1 MFLIMSGSYVQSE
14 LNAEFGHIPPS
25 FLPLGNKRLFQHQI
39 KLAPS
44 GCKIYLSVPK
54 SYNLNNVDLDWL
66 HNNNVIL
73 LSTPCELNVGQGL
86 VACLNLIDEPL
97 NSSLHLLFGDT
108 LFAKIPEGDDI
119 LAVSKVQG
127 NYQWSSVNN
136 NSIDWSTESDNYS
149 NIVCGY
155 FKFSNPR
162 KLVRNITQ
170 EKWDFIKGINRYK
183 KETGL
188 SQITTSDW
196 YDFGHVN
203 TYYHSKAAFTTQR
216 SFNELTI
223 NPRFIEKSSIKN
235 QKIKAEANWFDTLP
249 AMLKSYTPQYLG
261 HTESDGGKFSY
272 RLEYLH
278 ITALNEL
285 FVFSEMPN
293 SIWSNILEHCL
304 NFIQDCNA
312 ELAPKNAIIQNIN
325 QLFGTKTLERLEEFT
340 ATRDFNLSDRW
351 VFNDDLSVSIEQML
365 IESEKHLPGEKE
377 LATLMHGDFCF
388 SNILYDFRSN
398 RIKTIDP
405 RGITPSGDITIYG
418 DTRYDI
424 AKLSHSI
431 LGMYDWIVAGY
442 HQTHLDWKTKKVQ
455 FLISGEVKHKD
466 TQSMFIEMVCKK
478 HGLTAIN
485 LYAMQLQLFLSM
497 LPLHADDSYRQEGLF
512 ANVFR
517 LYQIMKRY
525 EE

>member
-14 LNAEFGHIPPS
+14 LSAEFGRIPPS

-39 KLAPS
+39 KLAPK
-44 GCKIYLSVPK
+44 GCKIYLSVPE
-54 SYNLNNVDLDWL
+54 SYEVNQVDIDWL
-66 HNNNVIL
+66 HIHHVIL
-73 LSTPCELNVGQGL
+73 LETPCDLNLGQAL
-86 VACLNLIDEPL
+86 VACLNLIDDPL
-97 NSSLHLLFGDT
+97 NTPLHLLFGDT
-108 LFAKIPEGDDI
+108 LFADIPEGDDI
-119 LAVSKVQG
+119 LAVSQVQS
-127 NYQWSSVNN
+127 NYQWTSVKHDN
-136 NSIDWSTESDNYS
+136 IDWFTGDKHNEDV
-149 NIVCGY
+149 VCGY
-155 FKFSNPR
+155 FKFSEPR
-162 KLVRNITQ
+162 KLIRNITQ
-170 EKWDFIKGINRYK
+170 EKWGFIKGLSRYK
-183 KETGL
+183 KEIGL
-188 SQITTSDW
+188 SQVVISDW

-216 SFNELTI
+216 SFNELMI

-235 QKIKAEANWFDTLP
+235 QKIKAEANWFTSLP

-261 HTESDGGKFSY
+261 HRKSEGGKFSY

-278 ITALNEL
+278 NTALNEL

-293 SIWSNILEHCL
+293 IIWNNILEHCID
-304 NFIQDCNA
+304 FIQESNA
-312 ELAPKNAIIQNIN
+312 CIAPSGSISQDLQ
-325 QLFGTKTLERLEEFT
+325 QLFSAKTNQRLEEFRKDHQFSLT
-340 ATRDFNLSDRW
+340 DKWS
-351 VFNDDLSVSIEQML
+351 FNDNLTISIADIL
-365 IESEKHLPGEKE
+365 IESEAYLPSNK
-377 LATLMHGDFCF
+377 AYSSLMHGDFCF

-405 RGITPSGDITIYG
+405 RGVTPSGDITIYG
-418 DTRYDI
+418 DTNYDV

-431 LGMYDWIVAGY
+431 LGLYDWIVAGY
-442 HQTHLDWKTKKVQ
+442 HQTTVDWDNKNIHLS
-455 FLISGEVKHKD
+455 ISGEVKHKN
-466 TQSMFIEMVCKK
+466 TQNMFIEMVANKC
-478 HGLTAIN
+478 GLNAIS

>member
-25 FLPLGNKRLFQHQI
+25 FLPLGNKRLFQYQI
-39 KLAPS
+39 KLAPD
-44 GCKIYLSVPK
+44 GCKKYLSVPETYHINK
-54 SYNLNNVDLDWL
+54 VDLDWL
-66 HNNNVIL
+66 RNHNVSIL
-73 LSTPCELNVGQGL
+73 QTPCSLSVGQGL
-86 VACLNLIDEPL
+86 IACLNLIDEPI
-97 NSSLHLLFGDT
+97 NSALHLLFGDT
-108 LFAKIPEGDDI
+108 LFCQLPKGGDI
-119 LAVSKVQG
+119 LAVSEAKS
-127 NYQWSSVNN
+127 NYQWSRVNN
-136 NSIDWSTESDNYS
+136 NDIDWLSESINCS
-149 NIVCGY
+149 NVVCGY
-155 FKFSNPR
+155 FKFNEPR

-170 EKWDFIKGINRYK
+170 ENWDFIKGIDRYK

-188 SQITTSDW
+188 SHVVASDW

-223 NPRFIEKSSIKN
+223 TPDFIEKSSVKS
-235 QKIKAEANWFDTLP
+235 QKIKAEANWFNKLP
-249 AMLKSYTPQYLG
+249 GMLKTYIPQYLG
-261 HTESDGGKFSY
+261 HAESVEGKFSY

-278 ITALNEL
+278 YTALNEL

-293 SIWSNILEHCL
+293 IIWKNILEHCL
-304 NFIQDCNA
+304 DFIHDCQAEVSPQQAISQD
-312 ELAPKNAIIQNIN
+312 IN
-325 QLFGTKTLERLEEFT
+325 QLFGTKTLERLDEYK
-340 ATRDFNLSDRW
+340 ATRGFNLSDKW
-351 VFNDDLSVSIEQML
+351 TFNDELSVSIEQIL
-365 IESEKHLPGEKE
+365 VESERNLPKDKQ
-377 LATLMHGDFCF
+377 LSTLMHGDFCF
-388 SNILYDFRSN
+388 SNILYDFRAN

-405 RGITPSGDITIYG
+405 RGMTPSGEITIYG

-442 HQTHLDWKTKKVQ
+442 HQTNVDWYKRKIT
-455 FLISGEVKHKD
+455 ISISDEVKHKD
-466 TQSMFIEMVCKK
+466 TQSMFIEMVCNKY
-478 HGLTAIN
+478 GLTVVN

-497 LPLHADDSYRQEGLF
+497 LPLHADDIYRQEGLF
-512 ANVFR
+512 ANTFR

>member
-39 KLAPS
+39 KLAPN
-44 GCKIYLSVPK
+44 GCKIYLSVPEGFTI
-54 SYNLNNVDLDWL
+54 NAVDYDWL
-66 HNNNVIL
+66 SKHGVSL
-73 LSTPCELNVGQGL
+73 LQTPHSLNVGQGL
-86 VACLNLIDEPL
+86 VACLNLIDEPI
-97 NSSLHLLFGDT
+97 NSPLHLLFGDT
-108 LFAKIPEGDDI
+108 LFTELPEGSDI
-119 LAVSKVQG
+119 LAVSEVKS
-127 NYQWSSVNN
+127 NYQWSSVDNN
-136 NSIDWSTESDNYS
+136 DIEWLADSDNSS
-149 NIVCGY
+149 NVVCGY
-155 FKFSNPR
+155 FKFNEPR
-162 KLVRNITQ
+162 KLIRNITQ
-170 EKWDFIKGINRYK
+170 EKWDFIKGIDRYK

-188 SQITTSDW
+188 SNIVVSDW

-216 SFNELTI
+216 SFNELNI
-223 NPRFIEKSSIKN
+223 NPRFIEKSSLKS

-249 AMLKSYTPQYLG
+249 AMMKNYIPQYLG
-261 HTESDGGKFSY
+261 HAETCEGKFSY

-278 ITALNEL
+278 HTALNEL

-293 SIWSNILEHCL
+293 IIWNNIIEHCL

-312 ELAPKNAIIQNIN
+312 EIAPQQAMSQDIN
-325 QLFGTKTLERLEEFT
+325 QLFGAKTLERLEEFKT
-340 ATRDFNLSDRW
+340 TRDFNISERW
-351 VFNDDLSVSIEQML
+351 QFNDDLSVSIEQML
-365 IESEKHLPGEKE
+365 ADSEKHLPNTNS
-377 LATLMHGDFCF
+377 LSTLMHGDFCF
-388 SNILYDFRSN
+388 SNILYDFRAN

-405 RGITPSGDITIYG
+405 RGITPSGEVTIYG
-418 DTRYDI
+418 DTRYDL

-442 HQTHLDWKTKKVQ
+442 HQTNVDWRNKHIQ
-455 FLISGEVKHKD
+455 LLISGEVKHKD
-466 TQSMFIEMVCKK
+466 TQSMFIEMVNNKYE
-478 HGLTAIN
+478 LTAVN

>member
-1 MFLIMSGSYVQSE
+1 MFLIMSGSYIQSE
-14 LNAEFGHIPPS
+14 LNAEFGYIPPS
-25 FLPLGNKRLFQHQI
+25 FLPLGNKRLFQHQV
-39 KLAPS
+39 KLAPTD
-44 GCKIYLSVPK
+44 CKIYLSIPD
-54 SYNLNNVDLDWL
+54 SYNINNIDLTWLHDNNVTVLR
-66 HNNNVIL
+66 
-73 LSTPCELNVGQGL
+73 TPSELNLGQGV

-108 LFAKIPEGDDI
+108 LFSNLPEGGNI
-119 LAVSKVQG
+119 FAVAEAKS
-127 NYQWSSVNN
+127 NYQWSSVDNN
-136 NSIDWSTESDNYS
+136 DIDWLKGSANSS
-149 NIVCGY
+149 NVVCGY
-155 FKFSNPR
+155 FKFNEPR

-170 EKWDFIKGINRYK
+170 EKWDFIKGIDRYK

-188 SQITTSDW
+188 FQIAIHDW

-223 NPRFIEKSSIKN
+223 NPEFIEKSSIKN
-235 QKIKAEANWFDTLP
+235 QKIKAEANWFNSLP
-249 AMLKSYTPQYLG
+249 AMLKIYIPQYLG
-261 HTESDGGKFSY
+261 HTESGEEKFSY

-278 ITALNEL
+278 NTALNEL

-293 SIWSNILEHCL
+293 NIWNNIIEHCL
-304 NFIQDCNA
+304 NFIQKCDV
-312 ELAPKNAIIQNIN
+312 EIAPQNTISQDIN
-325 QLFGTKTLERLEEFT
+325 QLFSIKTVERLEEFK
-340 ATRDFNLSDRW
+340 ATRDFNLSEKW
-351 VFNDDLSVSIEQML
+351 VFNDALSVSIEQIL
-365 IESEKHLPGEKE
+365 VESEKHLPSRKK
-377 LATLMHGDFCF
+377 LSTLMHGDFCF
-388 SNILYDFRSN
+388 SNILYDFRAN

-405 RGITPSGDITIYG
+405 RGVTPSGEITIYG
-418 DTRYDI
+418 DTRYDL

-431 LGMYDWIVAGY
+431 LGMYDWIIAGY
-442 HQTHLDWKTKKVQ
+442 HQTNIDWVKRKIEIS
-455 FLISGEVKHKD
+455 ISGEVKHKD
-466 TQSMFIEMVCKK
+466 TQRMFIEMVDKK
-478 HGLTAIN
+478 YGLTAVN

>member
-39 KLAPS
+39 KLAPD
-44 GCKIYLSVPK
+44 GCKIYLSVPE
-54 SYNLNNVDLDWL
+54 SYNINQVDLNWL
-66 HNNNVIL
+66 SNNNVSLIQ
-73 LSTPCELNVGQGL
+73 TPCSLNVGQGL
-86 VACLNLIDEPL
+86 VACLNLINESHNLP
-97 NSSLHLLFGDT
+97 LHLLFGDT
-108 LFAKIPEGDDI
+108 LFSQLPEGGDI
-119 LAVSKVQG
+119 LAVSEAKS

-136 NSIDWSTESDNYS
+136 NDIDWLTESGNSS
-149 NIVCGY
+149 NVVCGY
-155 FKFSNPR
+155 FKFNEPR
-162 KLVRNITQ
+162 KLIRNITQ
-170 EKWDFIKGINRYK
+170 EKWDFIKGIDRYK

-188 SQITTSDW
+188 SQVGVSNW

-223 NPRFIEKSSIKN
+223 NPRFIEKSSAKN
-235 QKIKAEANWFDTLP
+235 QKIKAEANWFDSLP
-249 AMLKSYTPQYLG
+249 AMLKCYTPQYLG
-261 HTESDGGKFSY
+261 HIESAEGKFSY

-278 ITALNEL
+278 NTALNEL
-285 FVFSEMPN
+285 FVFSEMPKV
-293 SIWSNILEHCL
+293 IWNNIIELCL
-304 NFIQDCNA
+304 NFIQDCNS
-312 ELAPKNAIIQNIN
+312 EIAPQHAISQDIH
-325 QLFGTKTLERLEEFT
+325 QLFGAKTLERLEEFR
-340 ATRDFNLSDRW
+340 ATRDFNLSDKW
-351 VFNDDLSVSIEQML
+351 IFNDDLSVSIEQML
-365 IESEKHLPGEKE
+365 VESEKQLPSEKK
-377 LATLMHGDFCF
+377 LSTLMHGDFCF
-388 SNILYDFRSN
+388 SNILYDFRAN

-418 DTRYDI
+418 DTQYDL

-442 HQTHLDWKTKKVQ
+442 HETNVDWDKKDVKIS
-455 FLISGEVKHKD
+455 ISGEVKHKD
-466 TQSMFIEMVCKK
+466 TQCMFIEMVGNKY
-478 HGLTAIN
+478 GLTAVN

-497 LPLHADDSYRQEGLF
+497 LPLHADDIYRQEGLF
-512 ANVFR
+512 VNSFR